1 MSRLNVPRVSRGQKL
16 GIAAAALVA
25 IGVAGGAGAVSLT
38 RPAIEMAPTV
48 PTAIARLPQSSGV
61 VTVKG
66 RVAEVYGNR
75 FVVQDGSGRTLVD
88 AGREAQGAVRVGT
101 PMLVQ
106 GRYDQGQLRARFLVD
121 SSGAVQEVGPPPPP
135 PGAGA
140 PPPPR
145 GAGAPPPPPP
155 GAGAPPPPPP
165 GGPGAPPPP
174 AGMGAGAPPPPPA
187 MGEGAGTPP
196 PPPPGAG
203 APPARGAGAPPP
215 PPAAPGLNRTG
226 QVEPD
231 AAIRR

>member
-174 AGMGAGAPPPPPA
+174 DGMGAGAPPPPPA
-187 MGEGAGTPP
+187 IGDGAGAPP
-196 PPPPGAG
+196 PPPPGA
-203 APPARGAGAPPP
+203 PPPRGAGAPPP

-226 QVEPD
+226 QVAPD

>member
-135 PGAGA
+135 P
-140 PPPPR
+140 R

-174 AGMGAGAPPPPPA
+174 DGMGAGAPPPPPA
-187 MGEGAGTPP
+187 IGDGAGAPP

-203 APPARGAGAPPP
+203 APPPRGAGAPPP
-215 PPAAPGLNRTG
+215 PPAAPGLSRTG
-226 QVEPD
+226 QVAPD

>member
-135 PGAGA
+135 GAGA

-174 AGMGAGAPPPPPA
+174 DGMGAGAPPPPPA
-187 MGEGAGTPP
+187 IGDGAGAPP

-203 APPARGAGAPPP
+203 APPPRGAGAPPP
-215 PPAAPGLNRTG
+215 PPAAPGLSRTG
-226 QVEPD
+226 QVAPD